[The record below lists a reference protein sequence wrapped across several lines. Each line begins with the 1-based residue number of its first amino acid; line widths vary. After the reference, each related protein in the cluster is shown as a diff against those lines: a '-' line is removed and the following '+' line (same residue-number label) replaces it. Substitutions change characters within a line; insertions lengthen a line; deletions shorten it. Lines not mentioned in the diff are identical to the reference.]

1 MIIACLSGWLI
12 SENKKKGVSLTPPRS
27 GGMKVFSLLMFW
39 IPLPVKTCPC
49 FDGRTFLI
57 RLYCMS
63 CATNRLYIVSYLYYR
78 IIFSFYL
85 VQEMRNIVTGKAKNV
100 ASGPYNL

>member
-1 MIIACLSGWLI
+1 
-12 SENKKKGVSLTPPRS
+12 
-27 GGMKVFSLLMFW
+27 
-39 IPLPVKTCPC
+39 
-49 FDGRTFLI
+49 
-57 RLYCMS
+57 MS